1 MNEISLDKFVCHEC
15 KKMGIKKEYDR
26 PDALKAHERIHRLP
40 FRFECEICAE
50 KFQIQ
55 NDLEK
60 HKRKIHKDIYSPK
73 KVDSEKKQKVKA
85 EKRRKSQ
92 KPAKTQINQI
102 TMASEISYDILAK
115 AISNSQLP
123 LAQLQM
129 SGTELC

>member
-1 MNEISLDKFVCHEC
+1 
-15 KKMGIKKEYDR
+15 MGIKKEYDR

-40 FRFECEICAE
+40 YRFECEICSE
-50 KFQIQ
+50 KFQLQ

-60 HKRKIHKDIYSPK
+60 HKRKVHKEIVLAK
-73 KVDSEKKQKVKA
+73 KSDEKKQKNKA

-92 KPAKTQINQI
+92 KPAKSVNQI
-102 TMASEISYDILAK
+102 SMPPEINYDILAK

-129 SGTELC
+129 SGSIHRKLKKKTFNLNGGC